1 MKKLALLVLA
11 FCLVSSYAFAEE
23 TISTA
28 TETTVPA
35 ATGETIEITGTVID
49 NMCAGEQTPEQ
60 LSEFIMM
67 HDKSCALMSHCAAS
81 DYAIFADGKLTKF
94 DADSNAK
101 VAEFLNKDDS
111 KLDVVVTAKK
121 VGDELSLVS
130 IENQK

>member
-1 MKKLALLVLA
+1 MKKSVLLVA
-11 FCLVSSYAFAEE
+11 VFCVMTSYAFAEE
-23 TISTA
+23 TISVA

-67 HDKSCALMSHCAAS
+67 HDKSCALMPHCAAS
-81 DYAIFADGKLTKF
+81 GYAIYADGKLTKF

-101 VAEFLNKDDS
+101 VEEFLNKDDS

-121 VGDELSLVS
+121 VGDELNLVS